1 MTNPVE
7 RCPVDKT
14 TSSQMVEIGSCA
26 AILSGISTKV
36 DGSIKVTLEINPE
49 DQDIISR
56 LMQRFAINEKL
67 LQVGFISVSQGGF

>member
-1 MTNPVE
+1 MDETKNA
-7 RCPVDKT
+7 
-14 TSSQMVEIGSCA
+14 QMVEIGSCS
-26 AILSGISTKV
+26 AILSGISTKA

-67 LQVGFISVSQGGF
+67 LQVGFVSVNQGGF